1 MRLIIEGIFLVL
13 YLVLGIP
20 VLLILHLMGK
30 VKRWKYKSD
39 LAALRLVQWAFKVM
53 LFVAGTKQ
61 TVIGAEN
68 VPKDQP
74 VLYIPN
80 HRSYFDILL
89 IYSKV
94 PDLTGFVSKDGM
106 LRYPLLRDW
115 MKKLYC
121 LFLNRENPRE
131 GLKTILQGIE
141 YVKQGISICI
151 FPEGTRN
158 KEEGTLLPFKE
169 GSFKIAEKTGC
180 LVVPVAI
187 NNSAGIF
194 EEHMPW
200 VRKNHV
206 VMEYGTPI
214 DPKTLSR
221 EEMKHLGAFC
231 RERIAEML
239 EKNQSLVER
248 KKL

>member
-1 MRLIIEGIFLVL
+1 MRFFIDALFLGS

-20 VLLILHLMGK
+20 VLFVLNLIGK
-30 VKRWKYKSD
+30 VDKWKYKSD
-39 LAALRLVQWAFKVM
+39 LAALRMVQWAFKVM
-53 LFVAGTKQ
+53 LWIAGTKQ
-61 TVIGAEN
+61 IVIGEEN

-94 PDLTGFVSKDGM
+94 PRLTGFVSKDSM
-106 LRYPLLRDW
+106 MKFVLLRDW

-141 YVKQGISICI
+141 QINNGISMCI

-158 KEEGTLLPFKE
+158 KEDGEMLPFKE
-169 GSFKIAEKTGC
+169 GSFKMAEKTGC
-180 LVVPVAI
+180 LIIPVALT
-187 NNSAGIF
+187 NTAEIF
-194 EEHMPW
+194 ENHMPW
-200 VRKNHV
+200 LRSCKV
-206 VMEYGTPI
+206 VIEYGTPI
-214 DPKTLSR
+214 DPKTLSK
-221 EEMKHLGAFC
+221 EEKKHLGAYC
-231 RERIAEML
+231 RDRIQEML
-239 EKNQSLVER
+239 DKNKTLIES
-248 KKL
+248 

>member
-20 VLLILHLMGK
+20 VLFILNLLGK
-30 VKRWKYKSD
+30 TERWKYQSD
-39 LAALRLVQWAFKVM
+39 RAALRLVQWAFRVM
-53 LFVAGTKQ
+53 LLIAGTKQ

-68 VPKDQP
+68 VPKDRP

-141 YVKQGISICI
+141 YVKRGISICI

-158 KEEGTLLPFKE
+158 KEDGELLPFKE
-169 GSFKIAEKTGC
+169 GSFKIAEKSGC
-180 LVVPVAI
+180 LIIPVAI
-187 NNSAGIF
+187 NNSAEIF
-194 EEHMPW
+194 ENHMPW
-200 VRKNHV
+200 VRKCHI

-214 DPKTLSR
+214 DPKALSR
-221 EEMKHLGAFC
+221 EEMKHLGAHC
-231 RERIAEML
+231 RDQITEML
-239 EKNQSLVER
+239 EKNKEL
-248 KKL
+248 L